1 METSSDIFISL
12 FTELGFVPVT
22 GRTPVKKPKSS
33 VAMSPQASFK
43 RYTLF
48 RTASS
53 KYATWKQPE
62 NLIRLR
68 LDTEALQEV
77 LENGE
82 LLEGQFEGCSI
93 YLRGRLPTCTG
104 LLDHCFC

>member
-1 METSSDIFISL
+1 MDTSSETFINL
-12 FTELGFVPVT
+12 FTELGFLPLM
-22 GRTPVKKPKSS
+22 GRTPVKKPRTS
-33 VAMSPQASFK
+33 VSTTPPQSGFK
-43 RYTLF
+43 KYTPF

-68 LDTEALQEV
+68 LDTAALQDV

-82 LLEGQFEGCSI
+82 L
-93 YLRGRLPTCTG
+93 
-104 LLDHCFC
+104 